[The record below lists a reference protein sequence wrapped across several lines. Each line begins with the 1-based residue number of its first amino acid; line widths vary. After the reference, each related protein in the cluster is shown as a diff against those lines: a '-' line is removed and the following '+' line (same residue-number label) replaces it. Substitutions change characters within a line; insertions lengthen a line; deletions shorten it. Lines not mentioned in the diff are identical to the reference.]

1 MKSEMQFEETV
12 ILLDAAYIDKVTGH
26 LIDHFSKLLD
36 RVLPRAEWALFLE
49 TLVLDAGLRPEEG
62 KETSER
68 IIQCVIVYDDWSAE
82 LNHIV
87 PQDVAGSLD
96 NIAFRS
102 RLGEFV
108 LNSFNPSGMADREEF
123 FLESLKLI
131 AGAQEVK
138 RLLVAGDEQACGH
151 QIYEILQGAQGKDRI
166 TVFGMNPPPPQQAT
180 DWETLGF
187 AVLRALRIRSEEL

>member
-49 TLVLDAGLRPEEG
+49 TLALDAGLRPEEG

-96 NIAFRS
+96 NIASRRVRAQLVQSFRHGRQGGVLLGILEADRRRS
-102 RLGEFV
+102 RSETIIGCGRRTSLRPPDLRDLARRAGERPNNRV
-108 LNSFNPSGMADREEF
+108 RH
-123 FLESLKLI
+123 ES
-131 AGAQEVK
+131 ATPT
-138 RLLVAGDEQACGH
+138 AGDG
-151 QIYEILQGAQGKDRI
+151 
-166 TVFGMNPPPPQQAT
+166 
-180 DWETLGF
+180 LGDTRF
-187 AVLRALRIRSEEL
+187 CRVKSVKNKK